1 MNKKLM
7 QRNGKD
13 ILAIV
18 KTVQFRHETPLI
30 IILPIMISDCD
41 IFLGRGVRSYIAQ
54 PANPVESAEILDRI
68 P

>member
-1 MNKKLM
+1 MIKKLT
-7 QRNGKD
+7 QRNGND

-18 KTVQFRHETPLI
+18 RTVQFNHATPLT
-30 IILPIMISDCD
+30 IILPIMTSECD